1 MMQLHFSKRHRLGFT
16 LVELLVALAVITVLA
31 SIALPATKSMLKE
44 QRLSRSA
51 SMLQSAIQEAR
62 ARAVADG
69 GGGLIIDRRGTGSIT
84 DRCEANQVRFASTP
98 PAYKGEP
105 GAEQPFFGNFG
116 GLVPPELPPGSL
128 VTLWFPP
135 EAATVE
141 RSSTDLSNGKPFS
154 MVNVGD
160 TVSIGD
166 VKLPMQIYGINSL
179 PNPPTLPS
187 ANPTLAQRNSDGLTN
202 VLIPDTDVTTWN
214 RVILRIPE
222 ANQSFSRL
230 LGKRVRFSIQRSPQP
245 AIAQPITMPNGT
257 SIDLTSS
264 GVGSGEHQFSPFA
277 IEENYRDTAMPPFG
291 NADRSYGPIYI
302 LFNSR
307 GELSR
312 VIASKLSPSGLRPDD
327 IPVTGDVFLLVG
339 EAGQVKAAPDEQLED
354 QDPSPLTD
362 KAKDG
367 TTPLLNPESVW
378 VTLRSRS
385 GDVISSPWTNP
396 TTRNDTFVM
405 PRTTTSSDPMVDQN
419 TEQARRIRAALT
431 LTRSAA
437 VQMQE
442 VSGR

>member
-44 QRLSRSA
+44 QRLTRSA

-84 DRCEANQVRFASTP
+84 DRCEAVQIRFASTP
-98 PAYKGEP
+98 PSYRGEP
-105 GAEQPFFGNFG
+105 GANQALFGSYG
-116 GLVPPELPPGSL
+116 GALPPGIVL
-128 VTLWFPP
+128 VTLWFPA
-135 EAATVE
+135 EAAMIG
-141 RSSTDLSNGKPFS
+141 RSATDLANGKS
-154 MVNVGD
+154 LSLINIGD
-160 TVSIGD
+160 TVTVGD
-166 VKLPMQIYGINSL
+166 VRLPMKIYGINSL
-179 PNPPTLPS
+179 PVAPAFPN
-187 ANPTLAQRNSDGLTN
+187 ANPTEVDRNNDGLN
-202 VLIPDTDVTTWN
+202 ASQIPNENLPGLELLNWE
-214 RVILRIPE
+214 RVILQIPE
-222 ANQSFSRL
+222 TNQTFSRFV
-230 LGKRVRFSIQRSPQP
+230 GKWVSFSIQRSPQP

-257 SIDLTSS
+257 SIDLTAS
-264 GVGSGEHQFSPFA
+264 GIGSGGHQFSPFA
-277 IEENYRDTAMPPFG
+277 IKGNYRDTSSSPFG
-291 NADRSYGPIYI
+291 NAVDDFGPIYI

-312 VIASKLSPSGLRPDD
+312 VIAGQYSTPGND
-327 IPVTGDVFLLVG
+327 IPITGDVFLLVG